1 MHSNM
6 RFSDYIYFFYPH
18 SSFLSQDCD
27 SLHLYN
33 KSFKDLIVLKEDYK
47 IRFSKNERGFENV

>member
-1 MHSNM
+1 M
-6 RFSDYIYFFYPH
+6 RFYDYIYFYQLQ
-18 SSFLSQDCD
+18 SSFFSQDCD